1 MSRYFLAKVG
11 KKTVIESLEKKDK
24 RHKVWAMERDFYGF
38 DVTEIWNLDD
48 TFLMMIYERLELFL
62 QQTSW
67 IVDLSCHR
75 IEVGSEEK
83 NLEDWIREILTLI
96 HRIWTF
102 DSISEDKDPNYTEE
116 QSIKDEEKVYII
128 LSRISRH
135 LWW

>member
-38 DVTEIWNLDD
+38 DATEIWNLDD
-48 TFLMMIYERLELFL
+48 TLLMMIYERLELFL
-62 QQTSW
+62 QQASG
-67 IVDLSCHR
+67 IVDLSYS
-75 IEVGSEEK
+75 IEVESEERG
-83 NLEDWIREILTLI
+83 LDEWIREILTLI

-102 DSISEDKDPNYTEE
+102 ESISEDKDPDYTEE
-116 QSIKDEEKVYII
+116 QSRKDEEKVYTI

>member
-11 KKTVIESLEKKDK
+11 KKTMIESLEKKDG

-48 TFLMMIYERLELFL
+48 TFLMMIYERLKLFL
-62 QQTSW
+62 QQTSGL
-67 IVDLSCHR
+67 VDLSYHR
-75 IEVGSEEK
+75 IEVESEEK
-83 NLEDWIREILTLI
+83 SLDEWIREILTLI
-96 HRIWTF
+96 RRIWTF
-102 DSISEDKDPNYTEE
+102 DSTLKYKDPNYTEE
-116 QSIKDEEKVYII
+116 QSIKDEEKVYMI